1 MLARRKLNSI
11 QSKICEA
18 LIDNKISHEDFM
30 TILNEEKRYR
40 ELKKSIRMM
49 NSQRSDFQKISLI
62 KVGKKIVIN
71 EVIKHDEIINNSLK

>member
-1 MLARRKLNSI
+1 
-11 QSKICEA
+11 
-18 LIDNKISHEDFM
+18 
-30 TILNEEKRYR
+30 
-40 ELKKSIRMM
+40 M